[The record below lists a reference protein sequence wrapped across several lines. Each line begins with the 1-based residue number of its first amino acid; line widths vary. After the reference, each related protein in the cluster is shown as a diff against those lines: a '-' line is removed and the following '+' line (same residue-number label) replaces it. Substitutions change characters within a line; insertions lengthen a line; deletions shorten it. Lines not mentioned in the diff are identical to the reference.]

1 MNRRPPTY
9 MMLSALVALSS
20 CFLAAC
26 PDEPSAGS
34 CDYAGDGV
42 CDEPANCSYGSDSKD
57 CEQACSL
64 STIAPHLAGA
74 CAHLRGETSAVID
87 TSDVRLGVQDLIIQ
101 VPSGCDERR
110 QMARQVRLYVPR
122 SYDATSKPALVL
134 NLPGHRVSHIEVTGY
149 TNLDAFAER
158 HGTPVAYLEQEWRGP
173 GGICRGG
180 EQKWA
185 WWTDWRWGEMPNTN
199 PDLIFVERL
208 LDRLATELP
217 HDPNRVIATGHSRG
231 AAMSLILALEMPD
244 RIAAAVSQSGFTEF
258 GYDRR
263 IAEFAGSPMPIIL
276 VHGIADTDVPVGRS
290 DSIARL
296 LGTHGW
302 SHRNLLYLRME
313 NVAHR
318 WQPQLNDRWYSELLD
333 MWRDR

>member
-1 MNRRPPTY
+1 MSRHHPTRIV
-9 MMLSALVALSS
+9 LSTFMVLSM
-20 CFLAAC
+20 CCWLGC
-26 PDEPSAGS
+26 PDDPPAEA
-34 CDYAGDGV
+34 CTYAGDGV
-42 CDEPANCSYGSDSKD
+42 CDEPANCAYGSDSSD
-57 CEQACSL
+57 CDQACSAA
-64 STIAPHLAGA
+64 TIPAHLGGA
-74 CAHLRGETSAVID
+74 CAHRRGDQVPAVATADIAYG
-87 TSDVRLGVQDLIIQ
+87 SHDLIIP

-110 QMARQVRLYVPR
+110 DMPRQVRLYVPT
-122 SYDATSKPALVL
+122 SYDPARRPPLVL
-134 NLPGHRVSHIEVTGY
+134 NLPGHRVSHIELAGY

-173 GGICRGG
+173 GGVCRGG

-185 WWTDWRWGEMPNTN
+185 WWTDWRWGEMPITN

-208 LDRLATELP
+208 LDQLRSMVPHAT
-217 HDPNRVIATGHSRG
+217 DRVIATGHSRG

-258 GYDRR
+258 GFDAR
-263 IAEFAGSPMPIIL
+263 IAAFTGPPMPIIL
-276 VHGIADTDVPVGRS
+276 IHGVADTDVPVGRS

-296 LGTHGW
+296 LGVQGW
-302 SHRNLLYLRME
+302 SHRDLLYLRLD

-333 MWRDR
+333 MWQER